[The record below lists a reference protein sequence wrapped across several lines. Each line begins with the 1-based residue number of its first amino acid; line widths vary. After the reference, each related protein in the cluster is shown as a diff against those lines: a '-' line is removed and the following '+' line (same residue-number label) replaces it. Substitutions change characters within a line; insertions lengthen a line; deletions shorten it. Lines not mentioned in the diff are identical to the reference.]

1 MKHVVFLGDG
11 MADYPVPELS
21 GKTPLEAAQH
31 PAMDRIAQRGV
42 LGQTK
47 TVPAGMAAGS
57 DVANLSVMGFDPA
70 VCYTGRSPLE
80 AVSIG
85 VELAE
90 TDMAFRCNLVT
101 IAADGAML
109 DYSAGEIS
117 TEEAEQLIRVMQER
131 FNGEKISFYPGI
143 SYRHCLVL
151 HGDDDAGACAPPHD
165 ILGKPAADHLPTGAN
180 RELMLEMI
188 RYSQEVFPSHP
199 VNIERVRRGLNPANS
214 VWFWGGGKRPAM
226 EKFEEKY
233 GVRGAVVA
241 AVDLL
246 KGIGLAA
253 GMEAPAV
260 PGATGALH
268 TDFAA
273 KGRAAIEMLE
283 SGCELVYVHVES
295 PDECGHQGLPKEK
308 VWSIGEFDKH
318 VVAPVMAWLEACG
331 DSYSVLVMPDHPT
344 PVALR
349 THIPDPIPFAMLVS
363 GKEQAPSERRF
374 TEEYARQSG
383 VFVEQAHTLMGRLI
397 AGELPR

>member
-273 KGRAAIEMLE
+273 KGRAAIKMLE

-397 AGELPR
+397 AGELPH